1 MSQKLIALTLLIL
14 AFNSI
19 NCATTVDNINISKHS
34 YFYLTQDEL
43 ESQLETDS
51 NTYNC
56 PAISQYFETM
66 AYNASLI
73 QNYTLQSH
81 NYVHI
86 TFDVVF
92 LNIEQI
98 LGGVT
103 KYGQVDVNGNINTF
117 STKVVNDNYQCM
129 ERAAG
134 STKVDGKK
142 SVSLVLSHSGNLN
155 LTFSSSNLGT
165 VARLG
170 ISNIQVD
177 TYLCGQNAELN
188 TISLI
193 CKCKSGYTIKLTPHG
208 SRGNVYYEK
217 QCL

>member
-1 MSQKLIALTLLIL
+1 MCQKLIALTLLIL
-14 AFNSI
+14 ALNSI
-19 NCATTVDNINISKHS
+19 NCYTVVDNINVSKHS

-43 ESQLETDS
+43 ESQLDTDS

-56 PAISQYFETM
+56 TAISQYFETM

-86 TFDVVF
+86 TFDVAF
-92 LNIEQI
+92 LNIEKI
-98 LGGVT
+98 WGGVT
-103 KYGQVDVNGNINTF
+103 KYGQVDVNGNTNTF

-129 ERAAG
+129 QRAAG
-134 STKVDGKK
+134 STKVDGKT
-142 SVSLVLSHSGNLN
+142 SVSLVLSHSGDLD
-155 LTFSSSNLGT
+155 LTFSSNNLGV

-177 TYLCGQNAELN
+177 IYLCGQNAELN
-188 TISLI
+188 SSSLI
-193 CKCKSGYTIKLTPHG
+193 CTCKSGYTEKTTAHG
-208 SRGNVYYEK
+208 SPGHVYYEK

>member
-1 MSQKLIALTLLIL
+1 MNQKLIALTLLIL

-19 NCATTVDNINISKHS
+19 NCYTVVDHININKHS
-34 YFYLTQDEL
+34 YSYLTQDEL
-43 ESQLETDS
+43 HTQLATDS

-56 PAISQYFETM
+56 TAINQYFETM

-73 QNYTLQSH
+73 QNYTLQTH

-86 TFDVVF
+86 TFDVAF
-92 LNIEQI
+92 INIEKI
-98 LGGVT
+98 WLGVV
-103 KYGQVDVNGNINTF
+103 KNGQVDVNGNTSTF
-117 STKVVNDNYQCM
+117 STKVTNGNYQCM

-134 STKVDGKK
+134 STKVDGKT
-142 SVSLVLSHSGNLN
+142 SVSLVLSHSGDLD
-155 LTFSSSNLGT
+155 LTFSSNNLGT

-188 TISLI
+188 STSLI
-193 CKCKSGYTIKLTPHG
+193 CTCKSGYTQKTTPEG
-208 SRGNVYYEK
+208 GRGNVYYIK
-217 QCL
+217 SCQ

>member
-1 MSQKLIALTLLIL
+1 MSSKIIALTLLVL
-14 AFNSI
+14 ALNSI
-19 NCATTVDNINISKHS
+19 NCYTIIDSININKYS
-34 YFYLTQDEL
+34 YLYLTQDEL
-43 ESQLETDS
+43 QAQIETDS

-56 PAISQYFETM
+56 TAIDQYFETM

-92 LNIEQI
+92 LNIEKI

-103 KYGQVDVNGNINTF
+103 KYGQVDVNGNTSSF
-117 STKVVNDNYQCM
+117 STNVVSDNYKCM
-129 ERAAG
+129 ARSAS
-134 STKVDGKK
+134 STKVDGKT
-142 SVSLVLSHSGNLN
+142 SVSLVLAHSGDLD
-155 LTFSSSNLGT
+155 LTFSSNNLGV

-177 TYLCGQNAELN
+177 AFLCGQNAELDSS
-188 TISLI
+188 SLT
-193 CKCKSGYTIKLTPHG
+193 CVCKSGYTSTTSAHG
-208 SRGNVYYEK
+208 SPGHIYYEK